1 MEINGIC
8 FERIDTGGNCAALV
22 ARDLVANGDWQLVLT
37 GRHGVDVPE
46 SDWLLC
52 LYANDDWQLS
62 GYEWRGD
69 HFPSGV
75 AEAVQ
80 AALDIASGRNFQNQ
94 FPDYPRHEMPPC
106 PKLWRDSSWKNDT
119 CPSYM
124 FGDEMAVWLQVF
136 CDYPEPS
143 EREIPEAS
151 RFSLNRNGESIYDS
165 QSWLAMSKRI
175 EIETLALRFA
185 CDLKADLTAAEW
197 QEVRKRNSG
206 YSPGICASHDFRDSN
221 LIMSDSFEAVT
232 GREMRTNSQA
242 DSDLWNQA
250 WQIARD
256 NYLKA
261 DSPEVTSELSAMT
274 QRFNAWLAE
283 RPHYPKESADE
294 LRARLMEWR
303 EQIPSDLEWLA
314 GFCREWEAAERERD
328 AAAMGEPFGES
339 YRRWLAS
346 ARFVAD
352 VAAASNGL
360 DSGRGIAFDC
370 GYIKAHGSRWLVHIG
385 NQESVFGSIEAAA
398 ACLWADYARA
408 EFES

>member
-1 MEINGIC
+1 
-8 FERIDTGGNCAALV
+8 
-22 ARDLVANGDWQLVLT
+22 
-37 GRHGVDVPE
+37 
-46 SDWLLC
+46 
-52 LYANDDWQLS
+52 
-62 GYEWRGD
+62 
-69 HFPSGV
+69 
-75 AEAVQ
+75 
-80 AALDIASGRNFQNQ
+80 
-94 FPDYPRHEMPPC
+94 
-106 PKLWRDSSWKNDT
+106 
-119 CPSYM
+119 M

-136 CDYPEPS
+136 CDYPEPN

-151 RFSLNRNGESIYDS
+151 RFSLNRNGVAIYDS

-175 EIETLALRFA
+175 EIETLALHFA
-185 CDLKADLTAAEW
+185 AALKADLTAAEW
-197 QEVRKRNSG
+197 QEVRKRNSV
-206 YSPGICASHDFRDSN
+206 YSPGICASHDYRDSN

-242 DSDLWNQA
+242 DSDLWNRA

-261 DSPEVTSELSAMT
+261 DSPEVTSALTALEK
-274 QRFNAWLAE
+274 RFSAWLAE

-294 LRARLMEWR
+294 LRARLMDWR

-314 GFCREWEAAERERD
+314 DFINQWEWAEREQESAERERE
-328 AAAMGEPFGES
+328 AAAMPEPFGES

-352 VAAASNGL
+352 VSAASNGL
-360 DSGRGIAFDC
+360 DSERGIAFDC
-370 GYIKAHGSRWLVHIG
+370 GYIKAHGTRWLVHIG